1 MTEQNPTAP
10 ITQDV
15 LTIPRKLPEG
25 GRMNIVGLT
34 RDQLREALIAA
45 GTPEKQAKM
54 RLGQVWQWIYHWG
67 VRDFAD
73 MTNLAKDYRALLA
86 EKFEIALPE
95 VVTRQVSADGT
106 RKYLL
111 RIAGGHEV
119 EMVYIP
125 EENRGTLCVSSQV
138 GCTLTC
144 SFCHTG
150 TQKLVRNLT
159 AGEIVGQ
166 LMLAR
171 DDLGEWPEQGAP
183 KDETRLIS
191 NVVLMGMGE
200 PLYNFENVRDAMKVV
215 MDNEGLTLSR
225 RRITLSTSGVVPEI
239 ARAAEEIG
247 CLLAVSFHATTD
259 EVRDRL
265 VPINKRWNIETLLNT
280 LRDYPRLSNS
290 ERITFEY
297 VMLKGVND
305 SDADA
310 RRLVK
315 LIRGIPAKINLIPFN
330 EWPGAP
336 YERSDWERIEAF
348 ADIIYK
354 AGYASPIRTP
364 RGEDIMAAC
373 GQLKSATE
381 RSPQEPGR
389 DRCRGRTGLSPRLV
403 RHLVCIS
410 TPSTTKSCVFD
421 VTMPLP
427 RAYKMR
433 TRTRTGLHDRRRAA
447 TGRIRR
453 RFHQGSQRVGGCS
466 ETAGNVYRRYR
477 RRLRPAPHG
486 L

>member
-1 MTEQNPTAP
+1 MTQSQAP

-15 LTIPRKLPEG
+15 HTIPRKLPEG
-25 GRMNIVGLT
+25 GKVNLIGLT
-34 RDQLREALIAA
+34 RDQLRAALIEA

-54 RLGQVWQWIYHWG
+54 RVGQIWQWLYYWG
-67 VRDFAD
+67 VRDFAA
-73 MTNLAKDYRALLA
+73 MTNLAKDYRAMLD
-86 EKFEIALPE
+86 EKFEITLPE
-95 VVTRQVSADGT
+95 IVSKQVSEDGT

-111 RIAGGHEV
+111 KIAGGHEV
-119 EMVYIP
+119 EAVYIP
-125 EENRGTLCVSSQV
+125 EESRGTLCISSQV

-159 AGEIVGQ
+159 PGEIVGQ
-166 LMLAR
+166 VMLAR
-171 DDLGEWPEQGAP
+171 DDLGEWPEKNSP
-183 KDETRLIS
+183 KNETRLVS

-200 PLYNFENVRDAMKVV
+200 PLYNFENVRDAMQVV
-215 MDNEGLTLSR
+215 MDGEGISLSR

-239 ARAAEEIG
+239 AKTAEEIG

-259 EVRDRL
+259 EVRDKL
-265 VPINKRWNIETLLNT
+265 VPINKRWNIETLLNA
-280 LRDYPRLSNS
+280 LREYPRLSNS

-305 SDADA
+305 SDEDA

-336 YERSDWERIEAF
+336 YERSDWERIESF

-381 RSPQEPGR
+381 RARKSQAQIQAEA
-389 DRCRGRTGLSPRLV
+389 GL
-403 RHLVCIS
+403 
-410 TPSTTKSCVFD
+410 
-421 VTMPLP
+421 
-427 RAYKMR
+427 
-433 TRTRTGLHDRRRAA
+433 
-447 TGRIRR
+447 
-453 RFHQGSQRVGGCS
+453 
-466 ETAGNVYRRYR
+466 
-477 RRLRPAPHG
+477 
-486 L
+486 